1 MDFGALPPEVN
12 SGRMYAGAGSG
23 TLVAAATAWD
33 ELAAE
38 LSTAAASYQATVSE
52 LTYGSWRGASSTL
65 MSAAAAP
72 YVEWMNATAAQAEQ
86 TANQARSAAVAYEAA
101 FTATVPPPVIALN
114 RTVLASL
121 VATNIIGQNTP
132 AIAATEAHYGEM
144 WAQDAAAMYA
154 YAGAAAT
161 ATKLT
166 PFTAAPQNT
175 NPAATVTQAAA
186 VTHASAT
193 PAANA
198 QTALSTIPNLLQSL
212 TAGPTSEALTQITAS
227 LIGLYA
233 ILDNGPLTIGAA
245 PQLTAFGLLF
255 LLGPVV
261 GTALGPVVKTLSA
274 APAAAGL
281 ASSSVG
287 SGVGSSTLV
296 GSHGLG
302 LDASAAVGGRT
313 AGASAGLGQAAAVG
327 KLSVPLSWGTPPA
340 IRLATATLPAAG
352 LDAVPRA
359 GLAGS
364 GGAFGGAPLIG
375 PVGSVV
381 NAPRAALAAPRD
393 LRSKAL
399 PPWAENPGTH
409 HHTQAR
415 PVPPQPHVAIQGQ
428 RDELEQLHSEL
439 AKVAME
445 RDAAARLIREAIK

>member
-212 TAGPTSEALTQITAS
+212 TAGPTSEALTQITES
-227 LIGLYA
+227 LIGLFGTSSAYA
-233 ILDNGPLTIGAA
+233 FGGAA
-245 PQLTAFGLLF
+245 PF
-255 LLGPVV
+255 LSADGVLVITGPMVATSLGPLV
-261 GTALGPVVKTLSA
+261 AQLSA

-281 ASSSVG
+281 ASSPVG

-415 PVPPQPHVAIQGQ
+415 PAPLQPHVAIQGQ